1 MSARTAV
8 TALVVSGAALLL
20 AACGSAA
27 TPGRVTTGAPGSA
40 ASSSPPTST
49 TRPLATDTGSA
60 EDHSFVMPNEVGKIL
75 QAAQDD
81 IQRVS
86 GNPIFFTSST
96 DATGAGRHQILD
108 RDWQVCTQSVPAGT
122 KVGSDA
128 RIDFGVVRTSETCP

>member
-8 TALVVSGAALLL
+8 RPLVASGAALLL

-27 TPGRVTTGAPGSA
+27 APGRVTTGAPSSA
-40 ASSSPPTST
+40 ASSSPTTST
-49 TRPLATDTGSA
+49 SRAPATDTGSA
-60 EDHSFVMPNEVGKIL
+60 EDDSFVMPNEVGKIL

-96 DATGAGRHQILD
+96 DANGAGRHQILD
-108 RDWQVCTQSVPAGT
+108 RDWRVCTQSVAAGT
-122 KVGSDA
+122 KVGPDA

>member
-1 MSARTAV
+1 
-8 TALVVSGAALLL
+8 
-20 AACGSAA
+20 
-27 TPGRVTTGAPGSA
+27 
-40 ASSSPPTST
+40 
-49 TRPLATDTGSA
+49 
-60 EDHSFVMPNEVGKIL
+60 MPNEVGKIL

-108 RDWQVCTQSVPAGT
+108 RDWWVCTQSVAAGT
-122 KVGSDA
+122 KVGPDA

>member
-8 TALVVSGAALLL
+8 GALVASGAALLL

-27 TPGRVTTGAPGSA
+27 TPGRVTTGAPSSA
-40 ASSSPPTST
+40 ASSHRTTST
-49 TRPLATDTGSA
+49 TRPPATDTGSA
-60 EDHSFVMPNEVGKIL
+60 EDDSFVMPNEVGKIL

-86 GNPIFFTSST
+86 GNPILFTSST
-96 DATGAGRHQILD
+96 DATDAGRHQILD

-122 KVGSDA
+122 KVGPDA

>member
-1 MSARTAV
+1 MSARTEV
-8 TALVVSGAALLL
+8 TSLVASGAVLL

-27 TPGRVTTGAPGSA
+27 APGHVTTGAPSSA
-40 ASSSPPTST
+40 ASSHRTTST
-49 TRPLATDTGSA
+49 SRPPATNTGSA
-60 EDHSFVMPNEVGKIL
+60 EDDSFVMPHEVGKIL

-81 IQRVS
+81 VQRVS

-108 RDWQVCTQSVPAGT
+108 RDSQVCTQSVPAGS
-122 KVGSDA
+122 KVGPDA

>member
-8 TALVVSGAALLL
+8 TALVASGAALLL

-27 TPGRVTTGAPGSA
+27 APGRVTTGAPSSA
-40 ASSSPPTST
+40 ASSSPTTST
-49 TRPLATDTGSA
+49 SRAPATNTGSA
-60 EDHSFVMPNEVGKIL
+60 EDDSFVMPNEVGKIL

-108 RDWQVCTQSVPAGT
+108 RDWQVCTQSIPAGT
-122 KVGSDA
+122 KVGPDA